1 MAMAQHSSSSS
12 MEPDADGPWP
22 APDTSQLITEDG
34 KPVDSVFAEKQMRLL
49 TEALYSG
56 WRPGRRFFAAA
67 NVGVFAIAKNPAL
80 VPDAFLSLD
89 VEPKPVTGPERR
101 QSYFVWEYG
110 KPPDV
115 VIEIVS
121 DTYGDELSGKLREY
135 ERMRVTHYVVFDP
148 LDKTDADEV
157 TSFTLMGGV
166 YVLQPQPSFALLG
179 LRLVIWEGVFEDVLE
194 RWLRWAD
201 LDGVVIPTGDERAAT
216 AETRALTEAA
226 RATTEAARATTAE
239 ARATTAEARATT
251 AEARAAMLEA
261 RLRELGIEPGD

>member
-1 MAMAQHSSSSS
+1 
-12 MEPDADGPWP
+12 MEPGTDGPWP
-22 APDTSQLITEDG
+22 APDTSHLITEDG

-49 TEALYSG
+49 TESLYSG
-56 WRPGRRFFAAA
+56 WKPGRRFFAAA
-67 NVGVFAIAKNPAL
+67 NVGVFAIAQNPAI

-121 DTYGDELSGKLREY
+121 NTDGGELSDKLRDY

-148 LDKTDADEV
+148 LGKTGAGEV
-157 TSFTLMGGV
+157 MSFTLMGGV
-166 YVLQPQPSFALLG
+166 YVHQPQPRFASIG
-179 LRLVIWEGVFEDVLE
+179 LSLVVWDGVFEDLRE

-201 LDGVVIPTGDERAAT
+201 LDGVLIPTGNERAAT
-216 AETRALTEAA
+216 AEA
-226 RATTEAARATTAE
+226 RASTEE

-261 RLRELGIEPGD
+261 RLRELGVEPGD